1 MENLC
6 PIDESGIISR
16 TESLGLKCLADR
28 PLLHAQM
35 STDSVFSRVTEGETM
50 EPPDE
55 DDSQVKPKKYIT
67 HAGGWS
73 MLRPFC
79 FNLPYSDLFLKLW
92 PRKTLIEL
100 DNNFFVKLSKKIM
113 KFSFFY

>member
-55 DDSQVKPKKYIT
+55 DDSQVNQKTFIA

-73 MLRPFC
+73 SLRAFC
-79 FNLPYSDLFLKLW
+79 YNLTYSDLFL
-92 PRKTLIEL
+92 
-100 DNNFFVKLSKKIM
+100 F
-113 KFSFFY
+113 